1 MEKSVQ
7 KVIEE
12 ITVRSK
18 KFPEAPRPQTAH
30 CIAPEIGGT
39 NILFSENS
47 GYGPKHSLY
56 VSNKPLPQ

>member
-7 KVIEE
+7 KAIED

-39 NILFSENS
+39 NISVFGEFRIRTEIFSLC
-47 GYGPKHSLY
+47 K
-56 VSNKPLPQ
+56 Q